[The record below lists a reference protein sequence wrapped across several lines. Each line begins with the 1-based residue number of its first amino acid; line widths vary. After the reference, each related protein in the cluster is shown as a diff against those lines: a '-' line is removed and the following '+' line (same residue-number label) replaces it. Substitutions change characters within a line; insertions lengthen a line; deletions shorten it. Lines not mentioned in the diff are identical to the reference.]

1 MFKIFKKIKWH
12 FVFHRADRLGST
24 SRLKRRASPIHA
36 YIGPNGSGKSLMM
49 VHDTI
54 PSLESG
60 RPVLSTVR
68 LLDYKNPR
76 PCDDPTCSYP
86 SHPDHQAAHPLW
98 IPLKNLQQLID
109 FRDGD
114 ILLDEVQGV
123 ASSRDYSSL
132 PGPVATMLL
141 QLRRRNIALRW
152 SAPTYA
158 RADKLLREV
167 TQSVSLCHP
176 YFAKRK
182 KNKPGEPVS
191 LWYERSAVLILT
203 FAAELVDEVEARA
216 LATSDSIVPR
226 VRQFYFRKLF
236 SSTALAQS
244 AYDTY
249 DSVLSVS
256 ATDILGTCLSCGGKR
271 TQSKCLC
278 GSHPQE
284 HADLV
289 TRSDAEQT
297 AELIAAIGEIDE

>member
-1 MFKIFKKIKWH
+1 MFKYFKNKDWH
-12 FVFHRADRLGST
+12 LFFHRADRLEST

-49 VHDTI
+49 IHDTI
-54 PSLESG
+54 PSLEQG

-68 LLDYKNPR
+68 ILDYKNPR
-76 PCDDPTCSYP
+76 PCDDPTCTYP
-86 SHPDHQAAHPLW
+86 SHPNHQAAHPLW
-98 IPLKNLQQLID
+98 VPLKNLQQLIE

-123 ASSRDYSSL
+123 VSSREYSSL
-132 PGPVATMLL
+132 PAPVATMLL
-141 QLRRRNIALRW
+141 QLRRRNVALRW

-167 TQSVSLCHP
+167 TQSVSLCNP

-182 KNKPGEPVS
+182 KTLPGEPVS
-191 LWYERSAVLILT
+191 LWYERSAILILT

-216 LATSDSIVPR
+216 LAASDTLVPR
-226 VRQFYFRKLF
+226 VRQFYFRKLGR
-236 SSTALAQS
+236 STALAQS

-249 DSVLSVS
+249 DRVLTVS

-271 TQSKCLC
+271 TQAKCLC
-278 GSHPQE
+278 GNHPQE
-284 HADLV
+284 KADLV

-297 AELIAAIGEIDE
+297 AELIASIGDLNE